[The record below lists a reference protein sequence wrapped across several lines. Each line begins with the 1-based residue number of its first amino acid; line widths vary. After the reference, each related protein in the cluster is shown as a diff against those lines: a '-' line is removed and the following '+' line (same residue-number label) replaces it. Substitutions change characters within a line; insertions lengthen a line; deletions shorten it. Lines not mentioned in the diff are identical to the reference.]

1 MTKKTIISLSV
12 LYAAVIII
20 MLALIPVEQKNE
32 YYKKWGSLAVRAET
46 DERARF
52 VIENREL
59 YPDQWFNM
67 ILYSNED
74 FEFAYNYPF
83 MQDSYENM
91 SFTEDEL
98 NSPAPALYMDDPRWV
113 YEELS
118 IKNYGCAALTIT
130 MANLAV
136 RHDSGVDPV
145 KVVNYAVEMGYYGF
159 GGVDMV
165 SVYDILTH
173 FGLSAEEHFFDR
185 NNGER
190 ITESE
195 LKSAVDTENSIVMA
209 AVSGVTFGDH
219 ALIIRGY
226 DENGFYI
233 NDPADPD
240 NTEAVWDFSVFEN
253 ELTYYWLIS

>member
-20 MLALIPVEQKNE
+20 MLVLIPVEQKNE
-32 YYKKWGSLAVRAET
+32 YYKNWGSLAVRAET

-52 VIENREL
+52 AIENYEL
-59 YPDQWFNM
+59 YPEQWFKM
-67 ILYSNED
+67 LYNDED
-74 FEFAYNYPF
+74 FELAYNYPF

-98 NSPAPALYMDDPRWV
+98 NSPVPALYMDDPRWV
-113 YEELS
+113 YEDLS
-118 IKNYGCAALTIT
+118 IKSFGCAALTIT

-136 RHDSGVDPV
+136 RHNSEADPV
-145 KVVNYAVEMGYYGF
+145 KVLNYAAEMGYYGF
-159 GGVDMV
+159 GGIDMNF
-165 SVYDILTH
+165 VYDILTH

-185 NNGER
+185 DKGER
-190 ITESE
+190 ITETE

-209 AVSGVTFGDH
+209 AVNGETFGNH
-219 ALIIRGY
+219 AVIIRGY

-233 NDPADPD
+233 NDPADPE

-253 ELTYYWLIS
+253 ELSYYWLIS